1 MICYMDS
8 FEFLVYCYQFIE
20 EFFGEDVY
28 DLVEQVFENSIF
40 VMFYKD
46 YIIRMK
52 IYIIMEFR
60 KFEIKICL
68 ILVIVVLGM
77 GLNVLGV
84 SYIMYFRLLI
94 LLEKYM
100 QELGRVGRGGQLSRV
115 ILYFNKSD
123 IVVN

>member
-28 DLVEQVFENSIF
+28 DLVEQVFENCIF

>member
-20 EFFGEDVY
+20 EFFDEDVY
-28 DLVEQVFENSIF
+28 DLVEQVFENCIF

-68 ILVIVVLGM
+68 IFVC
-77 GLNVLGV
+77 
-84 SYIMYFRLLI
+84 I
-94 LLEKYM
+94 LDY
-100 QELGRVGRGGQLSRV
+100 
-115 ILYFNKSD
+115 
-123 IVVN
+123 

>member
-28 DLVEQVFENSIF
+28 DLVEQVFENCIF

-84 SYIMYFRLLI
+84 SYIMYF
-94 LLEKYM
+94 
-100 QELGRVGRGGQLSRV
+100 
-115 ILYFNKSD
+115 
-123 IVVN
+123 